1 MIGLA
6 SLRCHGEP
14 HGPQTVCALCSCWAS
29 GDVFE
34 AKPGYAEFFVRAKL
48 AERVTDE
55 DAAEVPVTKAKRK
68 YTKRALTA
76 TDYETVDLRAA

>member
-1 MIGLA
+1 MIK
-6 SLRCHGEP
+6 LR
-14 HGPQTVCALCSCWAS
+14 ALKALPYNRIRMP